1 MAKGALKM
9 AGQARGHA
17 AGAFVA
23 LCLLGCGPIDD
34 PDSERAHEPLA
45 LTDQED
51 EVCGMLVR
59 EQSAPRSQ
67 VVHRDGSRF
76 FFCSLADM
84 LVHLSAPSPH
94 GRTEAVFVEVMK
106 PEEDPL
112 QPHTGVHPWLPV
124 ENAVYVIGIERRGI
138 MGEPVLVYA
147 DRSEALRAMEG
158 HSGARMLDMAGLR
171 DWWKTLQVAR

>member
-1 MAKGALKM
+1 MTLARLC
-9 AGQARGHA
+9 ARGTVTL
-17 AGAFVA
+17 VA
-23 LCLLGCGPIDD
+23 LVLLSCGPTDEGDIGL
-34 PDSERAHEPLA
+34 PHQAVA
-45 LTDQED
+45 LDDQED

-94 GRTEAVFVEVMK
+94 GRTESVFVEVMK
-106 PEEDPL
+106 PEEDPMRT
-112 QPHTGVHPWLPV
+112 HTGIHPWVPA
-124 ENAVYVIGIERRGI
+124 EDAVYVIGIERRGV

-147 DRSEALRAMEG
+147 GRSEAERAMQG
-158 HSGARMLDMAGLR
+158 HNGARMLNLSGLR
-171 DWWKTLQVAR
+171 DWWKDLQISL